1 MKEENEKDN
10 PTENKTTD
18 EQGIEGSHEK
28 EKTPVQMIIVLNWE
42 GSMNKMPKNFA
53 IAYAW

>member
-18 EQGIEGSHEK
+18 EQGTEGSHEK
-28 EKTPVQMIIVLNWE
+28 EKTPVQMIIVLN
-42 GSMNKMPKNFA
+42 
-53 IAYAW
+53 